1 MLLTYTLSAQE
12 MAHVS
17 PFVVSITSHNH
28 SYGNV
33 ERPTS
38 RNAGNRHVVTADRET
53 GIVDNVMR
61 CSDAYIR
68 KHYK

>member
-1 MLLTYTLSAQE
+1 MVTGL
-12 MAHVS
+12 
-17 PFVVSITSHNH
+17 
-28 SYGNV
+28 V
-33 ERPTS
+33 ERPTR